1 MGDADLI
8 TEAMLIELFRTK
20 PSFSTKE
27 VLSHFKKALKADPRN
42 KSAIGGMLQSVAN
55 LVGGELVLKPG
66 Y

>member
-1 MGDADLI
+1 
-8 TEAMLIELFRTK
+8 MLVELFRTK

-42 KSAIGGMLQSVAN
+42 KASIGQMLQSVAN
-55 LVGGELVLKPG
+55 LVDGNLVLKTG